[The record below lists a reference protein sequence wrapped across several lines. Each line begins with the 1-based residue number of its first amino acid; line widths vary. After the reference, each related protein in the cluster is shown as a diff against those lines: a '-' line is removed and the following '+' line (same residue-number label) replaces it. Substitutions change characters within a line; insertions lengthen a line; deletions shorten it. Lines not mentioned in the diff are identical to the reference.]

1 MDQLLPAPKVEQ
13 PSWTKRIKEC
23 VRKLCRAQGLNV
35 FYATLC
41 VIDLFGVFPIVALP
55 GALISC
61 GKFFYLANSF
71 TKILKQISSFDEKN
85 SFTKFK

>member
-1 MDQLLPAPKVEQ
+1 MDQIFASQKVES
-13 PSWTKRIKEC
+13 PSWKTRIKDFY
-23 VRKLCRAQGLNV
+23 RKLCRAQGLNV

-61 GKFFYLANSF
+61 GK
-71 TKILKQISSFDEKN
+71 
-85 SFTKFK
+85 

>member
-1 MDQLLPAPKVEQ
+1 MDRIFESQKVE
-13 PSWTKRIKEC
+13 PTSWKTRIKDFY
-23 VRKLCRAQGLNV
+23 RKLCRAQGLNV

-61 GKFFYLANSF
+61 GR
-71 TKILKQISSFDEKN
+71 
-85 SFTKFK
+85 